1 MHVQLGLVPRSSL
14 SSHFLSCFCLA
25 LGSDLI
31 LPWYNSPETFL
42 PALAGM
48 TATDWEEIVFYTYE
62 FKFVFF
68 LNKKKQ
74 NSKMPGMVAHTGN
87 LHLQNAEHAGLQIL
101 G

>member
-1 MHVQLGLVPRSSL
+1 MHVQLGLGPRSSL
-14 SSHFLSCFCLA
+14 SAHFLSCFCLA

-68 LNKKKQ
+68 LNKKKLFFHM
-74 NSKMPGMVAHTGN
+74 SPVYIFCFN
-87 LHLQNAEHAGLQIL
+87 LSC
-101 G
+101 